1 MAEYRQ
7 LLAAYEKVFEISGA
21 EASDHLEL
29 EVIGDMGLDCRAA
42 RLLFASF
49 NKLNNSQQATV
60 TIATVARTVE

>member
-1 MAEYRQ
+1 MTAKKNLNKEAFMAEYRQ

-42 RLLFASF
+42 RYKQGLDSRA
-49 NKLNNSQQATV
+49 
-60 TIATVARTVE
+60 